1 MLKPNK
7 RTAVKVLMVALLL
20 TSLPLIYAVQNRQR
34 TPKNANAQKATTP
47 AAQDIEAKLAQKIA
61 FVPGSNIPILEQL
74 IGVAKY
80 YKIPMGIEWVEAKPP
95 QEGRVALPSGES
107 GATVRD
113 LLSAIMS
120 GTAEHQLTVE
130 NGVVHIASP
139 VLVSAP
145 RNFLNVEI
153 DDFEIK
159 DNNLF
164 EAEDELRIAIDTTLH
179 PEEYEGGYAGG
190 FGYAPDDP
198 LAKSNVT
205 FKGQNLKVRAILDGL
220 VKSSGNALWLV
231 RLKDIDA
238 SGVDPAQEANQ
249 KGLKAR
255 YPWKFVPLDSNPKL

>member
-1 MLKPNK
+1 MPSE
-7 RTAVKVLMVALLL
+7 RTAGKVLIVALLL

-34 TPKNANAQKATTP
+34 TPKNANAQKARSPVT
-47 AAQDIEAKLAQKIA
+47 QDIEVKLAQKIT
-61 FVPGSNIPILEQL
+61 FVPGSDKPTLEQL
-74 IGVAKY
+74 IEVAKY
-80 YKIPMGIEWVEAKPP
+80 YKLPMGIEWAEGKPP
-95 QEGRVALPSGES
+95 QEARVTLPLSES

-120 GTAEHQLTVE
+120 GTAEHQLTVK

-164 EAEDELRIAIDTTLH
+164 EAEEELRIAIDTTLH

-198 LAKSNVT
+198 LAKSNIT
-205 FKGQNLKVRAILDGL
+205 FKGQNMRVRAILDGL

-238 SGVDPAQEANQ
+238 GGVDSAQEANQ
-249 KGLKAR
+249 KSLHAR